1 MKWKALFADIDGTL
15 AEKGEILGPETKKQ
29 LTKLH
34 EKGVKIGL
42 ATGRP
47 MDRRILEK
55 ARKWDLPF
63 AFDAVIGLNGGD
75 LWIRGEEET
84 QHMNMLSTDS
94 VKKIM
99 KLLEGEDVNAIIYR
113 DGYDDV
119 ICTRMDQFIEGSML
133 RNSSLARKV
142 EPEEMWAEPAGKVEV
157 QYPADQQ
164 ERILK
169 LLKDNP
175 DPAWITVGTFPG
187 AVEFMDPAV
196 SKGSA
201 LRLYA
206 EQTGIPLSDILAFGD
221 MDNDITMLQE
231 AGLGI
236 CLANGSAPTKAAA
249 DTVTDFV
256 CAEDGVGRHLQKME
270 QDGEFD

>member
-15 AEKGEILGPETKKQ
+15 AAKGSDLGPETKLQ

-47 MDRRILEK
+47 MDPRILEK
-55 ARKWDLPF
+55 AGQWGLPF
-63 AFDAVIGLNGGD
+63 EFDAVIGLNGGD
-75 LWIRGEEET
+75 LWIRGEQET
-84 QHMNMLSTDS
+84 QHMNMLSRES

-99 KLLEGEDVNAIIYR
+99 GLLEGEDVNAIIFR
-113 DGYDDV
+113 KGYDDV
-119 ICTRMDQFIEGSML
+119 ICTRIDQFIEGSML

-142 EPEEMWAEPAGKVEV
+142 EPSEMWAQPAGKVEV
-157 QYPADQQ
+157 QYPAAVH
-164 ERILK
+164 EHILQ
-169 LLKDNP
+169 LLADHP
-175 DPAWITVGTFPG
+175 DPSWVTVCTFPG

-206 EQTGIPLSDILAFGD
+206 EKTGIPLEEIMAFGD

-236 CLANGSAPTKAAA
+236 CLANGSEPTKAAA
-249 DTVTDFV
+249 DALTDFV
-256 CAEDGVGRHLQKME
+256 CTEDGVGRHLQKME
-270 QDGEFD
+270 QAGQFD

>member
-55 ARKWDLPF
+55 AGKWDLPF

-157 QYPADQQ
+157 QYPADQR

-169 LLKDNP
+169 LRKDNP

-206 EQTGIPLSDILAFGD
+206 EQTGIPLKDILAFGD